1 MAQVSIS
8 INGRPYTVACEDG
21 QEPRLRELAAALDE
35 EVSGLA
41 TAIGQ
46 VGDTR
51 LLVIAGLSLV
61 DRMADLAAELDGQ
74 SASVPAAN
82 PAAAPAAA
90 PADDGREEAAEA
102 RAEAAE
108 RRVAELEA
116 QLAAATDRISSI
128 AASLEDA

>member
-41 TAIGQ
+41 SAIGQ

-74 SASVPAAN
+74 GAPAPSAPAAN
-82 PAAAPAAA
+82 
-90 PADDGREEAAEA
+90 DGRAEAAEA

>member
-41 TAIGQ
+41 SAIGQ

-74 SASVPAAN
+74 G
-82 PAAAPAAA
+82 APAPSTPA
-90 PADDGREEAAEA
+90 ADDGRAEAAEA

>member
-41 TAIGQ
+41 SAIGQ

-74 SASVPAAN
+74 G
-82 PAAAPAAA
+82 APAPTA
-90 PADDGREEAAEA
+90 PAADDGRAEAAEA

>member
-41 TAIGQ
+41 SAIGQ

-74 SASVPAAN
+74 G
-82 PAAAPAAA
+82 APAPSALA
-90 PADDGREEAAEA
+90 ADDGRAEAAEA

>member
-41 TAIGQ
+41 SAIGQ

-74 SASVPAAN
+74 SAP
-82 PAAAPAAA
+82 APAAA
-90 PADDGREEAAEA
+90 PADDGRAEAAEA

>member
-41 TAIGQ
+41 SAIGQ

-74 SASVPAAN
+74 SAPT

-90 PADDGREEAAEA
+90 PADDGRAEAAEA

>member
-41 TAIGQ
+41 SAIGQ

-74 SASVPAAN
+74 SAPA

-90 PADDGREEAAEA
+90 PADDGRAEAAEA

>member
-41 TAIGQ
+41 SAIGQ

-74 SASVPAAN
+74 G
-82 PAAAPAAA
+82 APAPSA
-90 PADDGREEAAEA
+90 PAADDGRAEAAEA

>member
-21 QEPRLRELAAALDE
+21 QEPRLQELAAALDE

-41 TAIGQ
+41 SAIGQ

-61 DRMADLAAELDGQ
+61 DRMSDLVSELDQ
-74 SASVPAAN
+74 PREQN
-82 PAAAPAAA
+82 QNDAAPDNSRAEAVEA
-90 PADDGREEAAEA
+90 RLEEAEA
-102 RAEAAE
+102 RAADAE

-128 AASLEDA
+128 AASLQDA